1 MSLMA
6 RLASGGRNLLKFFRE
21 VRMEL
26 SRVVWPNRRQTV
38 VYTAVVLVAV
48 AFITVL
54 LYVVDTSVG
63 YLFRWLLGV

>member
-6 RLASGGRNLLKFFRE
+6 RLAGSGRNLFKFFRE
-21 VRMEL
+21 VQMEL
-26 SRVVWPNRRQTV
+26 KRVIWPNRRQTI
-38 VYTAVVLVAV
+38 VYTAVVLAAV
-48 AFITVL
+48 AFVTVI

>member
-1 MSLMA
+1 MA
-6 RLASGGRNLLKFFRE
+6 RLAGSGRNLLKFFKE

-38 VYTAVVLVAV
+38 VYTIVVLAAV

>member
-6 RLASGGRNLLKFFRE
+6 RLAGSGRSVVKFFKD

-26 SRVVWPNRRQTV
+26 KRVVWPNRRQTL
-38 VYTAVVLVAV
+38 VYTVVVLAAV
-48 AFITVL
+48 AFVTAM

-63 YLFRWLLGV
+63 YLFRWLLGA

>member
-6 RLASGGRNLLKFFRE
+6 RLAGSGRSLFKFFKD

-26 SRVVWPNRRQTV
+26 KRVVWPNRRQTL
-38 VYTAVVLVAV
+38 VYTAVVLAAV
-48 AFITVL
+48 VFITVI

>member
-6 RLASGGRNLLKFFRE
+6 RLAGSGRNLFKFFRE
-21 VRMEL
+21 VQMEL
-26 SRVVWPNRRQTV
+26 KRVIWPNRRQTI
-38 VYTAVVLVAV
+38 VYTAVVLAAV
-48 AFITVL
+48 AFVTAI

>member
-6 RLASGGRNLLKFFRE
+6 RLAGSGRNLFKFFRE
-21 VRMEL
+21 VQMEL
-26 SRVVWPNRRQTV
+26 KRVIWPNRRQTI
-38 VYTAVVLVAV
+38 VYTAVVLAAV
-48 AFITVL
+48 AFVTAV

>member
-6 RLASGGRNLLKFFRE
+6 RLAGSGRNLFKFFRE
-21 VRMEL
+21 VQMEL
-26 SRVVWPNRRQTV
+26 KRVIWPNRRQTI
-38 VYTAVVLVAV
+38 VYTAVVLAAV
-48 AFITVL
+48 AFVTVV

>member
-6 RLASGGRNLLKFFRE
+6 RLAGSGRGMLKFFKE

-26 SRVVWPNRRQTV
+26 KRVVWPNRHQTL
-38 VYTAVVLVAV
+38 VYTAVVLAAV
-48 AFITVL
+48 AFVTVL
-54 LYVVDTSVG
+54 LYVVDTAVG

>member
-6 RLASGGRNLLKFFRE
+6 RLAGSGRGMLKFFKE

-26 SRVVWPNRRQTV
+26 KRVVWPNRHQTL
-38 VYTAVVLVAV
+38 VYTAVVLAAV
-48 AFITVL
+48 ASVTVL
-54 LYVVDTSVG
+54 LYVVDTAVG

>member
-6 RLASGGRNLLKFFRE
+6 RLAGSGRNLFKFLQE

-26 SRVVWPNRRQTV
+26 KRVAWPNRRQTL
-38 VYTAVVLVAV
+38 VYTAVVLAAV
-48 AFITVL
+48 VFVTAV